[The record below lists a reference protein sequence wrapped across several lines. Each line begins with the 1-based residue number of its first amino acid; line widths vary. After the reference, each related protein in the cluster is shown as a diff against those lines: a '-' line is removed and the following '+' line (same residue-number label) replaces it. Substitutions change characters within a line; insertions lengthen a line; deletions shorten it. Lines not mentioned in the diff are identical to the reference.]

1 MNRNQFAVVGHPI
14 SHTMSPFIHERLFA
28 LSGQPGSYG
37 ILDISPDML
46 AEKAPELRTLDGFN
60 ITIPHKQAIIPFLD
74 SLDEKAAF
82 FHSVNTV
89 KNQDGRFT
97 GHTTDGVG
105 FCRALEAAGV
115 DLAGRTVIVGAGG
128 VARVMAFEAA
138 QKGGRVTIA
147 ARAHSLGAA
156 QKLCADLNS
165 KVPGAQSD
173 CCLTDSICGEM
184 DLLVNATPVGMYPN
198 VAGCPVSEEIIRKSA
213 CVFDAVYNPNVTMLL
228 NLAHKNG
235 VRTVSGMSMLVWQA
249 AAAHEIWYGAQFST
263 KDIELLCDDAVFEMK
278 KTFGNLVLCG
288 FMGSGKTTVGAQLA
302 KLTGRSFV
310 DLDRLIEQNAGLT
323 VPDIF
328 AQRGEAEFR
337 RLEKDAVTIC
347 SQKSDLVV
355 ATGGGTLIDPAS
367 TAVLRE
373 NGVIILLDAGLNV
386 IRERLKYDH
395 SRPLLAG
402 PNGNEAMERLY
413 KERIP
418 IYRNAADFII
428 PAEEHAERVAKKIQ
442 GILKKPLIRK
452 R

>member
-1 MNRNQFAVVGHPI
+1 
-14 SHTMSPFIHERLFA
+14 
-28 LSGQPGSYG
+28 
-37 ILDISPDML
+37 
-46 AEKAPELRTLDGFN
+46 
-60 ITIPHKQAIIPFLD
+60 
-74 SLDEKAAF
+74 
-82 FHSVNTV
+82 
-89 KNQDGRFT
+89 
-97 GHTTDGVG
+97 
-105 FCRALEAAGV
+105 
-115 DLAGRTVIVGAGG
+115 
-128 VARVMAFEAA
+128 
-138 QKGGRVTIA
+138 
-147 ARAHSLGAA
+147 
-156 QKLCADLNS
+156 
-165 KVPGAQSD
+165 
-173 CCLTDSICGEM
+173 
-184 DLLVNATPVGMYPN
+184 
-198 VAGCPVSEEIIRKSA
+198 
-213 CVFDAVYNPNVTMLL
+213 
-228 NLAHKNG
+228 
-235 VRTVSGMSMLVWQA
+235 MSMLVWQA

-263 KDIELLCDDAVFEMK
+263 KDIELLCDDAVFEM

-328 AQRGEAEFR
+328 RSKR
-337 RLEKDAVTIC
+337 RSGISAAGKGC
-347 SQKSDLVV
+347 CNNMQPKSDLVV

-428 PAEEHAERVAKKIQ
+428 PAEEHAERVAKNTRDIKNR
-442 GILKKPLIRK
+442 LSEKDK
-452 R
+452 RESLQV